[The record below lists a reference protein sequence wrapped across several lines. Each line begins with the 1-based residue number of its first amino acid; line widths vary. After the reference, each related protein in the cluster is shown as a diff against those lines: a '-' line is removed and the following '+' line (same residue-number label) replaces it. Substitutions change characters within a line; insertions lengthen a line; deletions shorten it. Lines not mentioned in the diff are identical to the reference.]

1 MRARA
6 LVDTLAPGVKARDTA
21 ERETPARL
29 ATSAAVTNARRADSW
44 PNSNSGFAHV
54 CIILRPGCTRV
65 QARPNIRGNDI
76 VGTTRRDDNC
86 LNLRGIGCR
95 RGARGC
101 AVACPRR
108 SERDRAT
115 ISAARWSLK
124 SLRSCLAPRCARG
137 SHRGQSQ
144 PLAPHKVRRGSVK
157 PDIFLLRARLELIPV
172 ELLARTPR
180 MRMECFSSTVDSVP
194 DPRPRGDLR

>member
-1 MRARA
+1 M
-6 LVDTLAPGVKARDTA
+6 LDAPIPGPPR
-21 ERETPARL
+21 TPVLHTCASSY
-29 ATSAAVTNARRADSW
+29 APD
-44 PNSNSGFAHV
+44 AHV
-54 CIILRPGCTRV
+54 CKHGPIFAETILL
-65 QARPNIRGNDI
+65 ARHAA
-76 VGTTRRDDNC
+76 TTTAST
-86 LNLRGIGCR
+86 LRGIGCR